1 MESIVNESAIDG
13 RQYNDFRLANYRE
26 IVSMAVT
33 HLSPASFREIPWSQ
47 NFCLWRHDIDLSIN
61 RSLKIARINSEA
73 GLFST
78 FFVNIHSD
86 MYNPHEKSQKEKLR
100 EIADLGHDIGIHFE
114 SSFYEVQNELELD
127 KLLIRE
133 SEILAD
139 LSGVTP
145 GAFSFHNPRVIDL
158 TFEDEKYGGLV
169 NAYSKR
175 LKTEVAYCSDSN
187 GYWRFRSLFD
197 VVKQRNDPCLQ
208 VLTHPGWWQ
217 DEALPPRQRVFLS
230 IYGRARAVMSV
241 YDDTL
246 RENGRTNLSG
256 NQEILGHLKKRIV
269 KEVGLWDYLWNDQ
282 QFETLFIDLW
292 RMHET
297 QIDRL
302 CRAVF
307 QKEWRVPVSEV
318 NLFFGEQSASIDGA
332 RLFLQVFGVS
342 VSTVLLLNET
352 EYSEWRKARNQ
363 VVHGRLALKP
373 EDLEYGC
380 IYLVSVLDQ
389 LADWGEAQ
397 TIAFDGLSHTSGI
410 GIGTV
415 FADGIM
421 TDALKAVTG
430 DTEAFARDAK
440 QQRQWKLLREFVAT
454 EWSNSQSDLAS
465 E

>member
-1 MESIVNESAIDG
+1 
-13 RQYNDFRLANYRE
+13 
-26 IVSMAVT
+26 
-33 HLSPASFREIPWSQ
+33 
-47 NFCLWRHDIDLSIN
+47 
-61 RSLKIARINSEA
+61 
-73 GLFST
+73 
-78 FFVNIHSD
+78 
-86 MYNPHEKSQKEKLR
+86 
-100 EIADLGHDIGIHFE
+100 
-114 SSFYEVQNELELD
+114 
-127 KLLIRE
+127 
-133 SEILAD
+133 
-139 LSGVTP
+139 
-145 GAFSFHNPRVIDL
+145 
-158 TFEDEKYGGLV
+158 
-169 NAYSKR
+169 
-175 LKTEVAYCSDSN
+175 
-187 GYWRFRSLFD
+187 
-197 VVKQRNDPCLQ
+197 
-208 VLTHPGWWQ
+208 
-217 DEALPPRQRVFLS
+217 
-230 IYGRARAVMSV
+230 MSV

-269 KEVGLWDYLWNDQ
+269 KEVGLWDYLWNDK

-297 QIDRL
+297 QIYRL

-397 TIAFDGLSHTSGI
+397 TIAFDGLSHTIGI
-410 GIGTV
+410 GISTV
-415 FADGIM
+415 SADGSM
-421 TDALKAVTG
+421 ADAFKALTG
-430 DTEAFARDAK
+430 DIEAFERDAK
-440 QQRQWKLLREFVAT
+440 QQRQRQWQWKMLREFVAT